1 MSRKVLTIDIET
13 APHLCYSFN
22 LWNTNI
28 APIQIVEP
36 SRMISFAAKWEDSK
50 RVIFESE
57 FDFTLDPTAYGP
69 EELKMIRELER
80 PDDRRRM
87 VQRAFDL
94 LDEADVVVTYNGDK
108 FDLRRLG
115 QEFRLAGLGQPSPFA
130 SVDLYKVIKAE
141 EEWASHK
148 LAYITE
154 RYHLTGK
161 LPNDGFQLW
170 LDCLAGDPRA
180 WRQMRRYNK
189 RDVVTTEELK
199 QACHDLKL
207 NMPAAVLFSD
217 EPILEGSCPICGEQA
232 QRRGYAYT
240 KTRRYPR
247 FYCAADKKWF
257 RGNRSDRT
265 AGIA

>member
-1 MSRKVLTIDIET
+1 MDIET

-22 LWNTNI
+22 VWNTNI
-28 APIQIVEP
+28 SPVHIVEP
-36 SRMISFAAKWEDSK
+36 SRMLSFAAKWEDSN

-57 FDFTLDPTAYGP
+57 YDFGRP
-69 EELKMIRELER
+69 ELYLSDHPEARADAHLYMVER
-80 PDDRRRM
+80 
-87 VQRAFDL
+87 AWDL
-94 LDEADVVVTYNGDK
+94 LDRADVVVTYNGDR
-108 FDLRRLG
+108 FDLRRLN

-130 SVDLYKVIKAE
+130 SVDLYKVIKRE
-141 EEWASHK
+141 EEWMSHK

-154 RYHLTGK
+154 RYKLTGK
-161 LPNDGFQLW
+161 MDNDGWPLW
-170 LDCLAGDPRA
+170 IGCLNGDPKM

-199 QACHDLKL
+199 QAVHDLVQ
-207 NMPAAVLFSD
+207 MPALALFDD
-217 EPILEGSCPICGEQA
+217 EALAEGHCPICREQG

-247 FYCAADKKWF
+247 FYCPTDQKWF

>member
-1 MSRKVLTIDIET
+1 MSNRKVLTIDIET
-13 APHLCYSFN
+13 SPHLCYSFQTRN
-22 LWNTNI
+22 VF
-28 APIQIVEP
+28 IQPVQILEP
-36 SRMISFAAKWEDSK
+36 TRMLSFAAKWEHK
-50 RVIFESE
+50 PGIEFHSE
-57 FDFTLDPTAYGP
+57 FDFVDEAILPMAHQ
-69 EELKMIRELER
+69 E
-80 PDDRRRM
+80 M

-94 LDEADVVVTYNGDK
+94 LDEADVVVGYNSDN
-108 FDLRRLG
+108 FDLRHLRR
-115 QEFRLAGLGQPSPFA
+115 EFRLAGLGQPSPFA
-130 SVDLYKVIKAE
+130 SVDLWKVIKKE
-141 EEWASHK
+141 EEWLSHK

-161 LPNDGFQLW
+161 MDNDGWPLW
-170 LDCLAGDPRA
+170 IGCLAGDPKF

-199 QACHDLKL
+199 QAVHDLVS
-207 NMPAAVLFSD
+207 MPALALFDD
-217 EPILEGSCPICGEQA
+217 EPILEGHCPICREQA

-247 FYCAADKKWF
+247 FYCPTDKKWF